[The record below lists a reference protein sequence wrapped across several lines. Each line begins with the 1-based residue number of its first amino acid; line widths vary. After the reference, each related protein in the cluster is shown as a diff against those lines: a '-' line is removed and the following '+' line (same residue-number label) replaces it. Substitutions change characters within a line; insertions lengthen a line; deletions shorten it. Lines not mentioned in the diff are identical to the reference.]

1 VASQFATID
10 EYIGS
15 FPEDVQVILEKI
27 RHTIRNA
34 APGAEEIISYGI
46 PTFTLGGKHLV
57 YFAAWKRY
65 ISVYPLPAG
74 GEGFEREIAP
84 YRAAKSTAR
93 FPLGKP
99 IPYDLIARLVA
110 LHVEHR
116 LAAEEL
122 RYNAH

>member
-1 VASQFATID
+1 VAKQFASID
-10 EYIGS
+10 DYIAS
-15 FPEDVQVILEKI
+15 FPTDVQTILQKVRE
-27 RHTIRNA
+27 TIRNA

-74 GEGFEREIAP
+74 DDAFEREITP

-116 LAAEEL
+116 LAGGQL

>member
-1 VASQFATID
+1 MPKQFATVD

-15 FPEDVQVILEKI
+15 FPEDVQVILVKV
-27 RHTIRNA
+27 RQTIRSA

-74 GEGFEREIAP
+74 DEAFEREIAP

-116 LAAEEL
+116 LTDGES
-122 RYNAH
+122 RYNAR